1 MRPHAESEQSIV
13 VISGDDPIHKT
24 PFFYGYSQALDQAWR
39 CEHDDADDADKR
51 QYTDDIRVNPRGPMA
66 PALAVWPD
74 GTSHEMSELLSASVD
89 SRKKSC
95 AAAPAHGTIP
105 VDFEHRFADGK
116 TIIIK
121 WRSEGPFRPPIMSMY
136 LNGSQCCQVGISDE
150 VPQQCATE
158 ILKLVAQRFIK
169 GELKESELYQAR
181 DQEMKSRGLNPR
193 RRVSNKPCANEA
205 TPQGSAQGLQDS
217 DACLDKEDGELAEEG
232 SHSASG
238 DTDHDEQE
246 PTATKRARISC
257 KRKPASTGDDSER
270 GEGAQPQ
277 ASKECAFAPAPC
289 EGFLES
295 YDLF

>member
-1 MRPHAESEQSIV
+1 M
-13 VISGDDPIHKT
+13 
-24 PFFYGYSQALDQAWR
+24 FYGYSQALDQAWR

-66 PALAVWPD
+66 PALAFWPD

-105 VDFEHRFADGK
+105 VDFEHHFADGK

-158 ILKLVAQRFIK
+158 MFETCCAAIHQ
-169 GELKESELYQAR
+169 GR
-181 DQEMKSRGLNPR
+181 DQR
-193 RRVSNKPCANEA
+193 
-205 TPQGSAQGLQDS
+205 AQVV
-217 DACLDKEDGELAEEG
+217 
-232 SHSASG
+232 
-238 DTDHDEQE
+238 
-246 PTATKRARISC
+246 
-257 KRKPASTGDDSER
+257 
-270 GEGAQPQ
+270 
-277 ASKECAFAPAPC
+277 
-289 EGFLES
+289 
-295 YDLF
+295 